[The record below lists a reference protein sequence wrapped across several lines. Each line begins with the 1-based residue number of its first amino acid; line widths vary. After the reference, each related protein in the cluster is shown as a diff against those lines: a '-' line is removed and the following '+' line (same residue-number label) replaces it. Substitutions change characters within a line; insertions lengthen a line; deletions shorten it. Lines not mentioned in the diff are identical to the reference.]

1 MAAVIK
7 VNINKHLALPCVD
20 VVHNMAVS
28 VMMSLLPMF
37 GEITPFIFKLFQK
50 LILSFEGQGPKD
62 LRIKLFFVQN
72 EVYCR
77 LYGRHFCNRQI
88 VRAGDNGLFGFR

>member
-37 GEITPFIFKLFQK
+37 GEITPFIFKLYQK
-50 LILSFEGQGPKD
+50 FILSFGGLGPKD
-62 LRIKLFFVQN
+62 LRIIIFFIKLKFTADFMADTLTD
-72 EVYCR
+72 R
-77 LYGRHFCNRQI
+77 LG
-88 VRAGDNGLFGFR
+88 GLEIWAVWV